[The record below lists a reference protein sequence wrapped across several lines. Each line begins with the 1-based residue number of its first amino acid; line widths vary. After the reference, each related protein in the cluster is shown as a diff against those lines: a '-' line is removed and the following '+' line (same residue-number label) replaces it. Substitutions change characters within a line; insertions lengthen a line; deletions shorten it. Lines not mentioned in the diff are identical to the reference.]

1 MEIHLQLLL
10 LEGAPISVSG
20 RRKRPMKKDLR
31 PPFSLREVYDKLY
44 AFYGPQH
51 WWPADTPFEVMM
63 GAILTQ
69 NTAWENVMKA
79 LENLRPYLDPQ
90 TLAEMD
96 PDKLKILI
104 QPSGFFNVKAKR
116 IKNFLVWFEKKG
128 YSIQALKAMEGNVL
142 RKELLAING
151 IGRETADS
159 ILLYALEKP
168 FFVIDA
174 YTKRLFHRLG
184 FNLPKDYDEIQRLFE
199 ANLERDVALYNE
211 YHGLIVQHSK
221 EVCRKKPLCTQ
232 CFLVTECPWGIS
244 SHTKS
249 L

>member
-1 MEIHLQLLL
+1 MEKNH
-10 LEGAPISVSG
+10 
-20 RRKRPMKKDLR
+20 RPLYT
-31 PPFSLREVYDKLY
+31 LREIYEKLY
-44 AFYGPQH
+44 GFYGPQN

-79 LENLRPYLDPQ
+79 LENLQPYLDPQ

-96 PDKLKILI
+96 PEKLKILI
-104 QPSGFFNVKAKR
+104 RPSGFYNIKTKR
-116 IKNFLVWFEKKG
+116 IRNFLTWFGEKG
-128 YSIQALKAMEGNVL
+128 YSIQALKAMEGGVL
-142 RKELLAING
+142 REELLGING
-151 IGRETADS
+151 IGHETADS

-174 YTKRLFHRLG
+174 YTRRLFHRLG
-184 FNLPKDYDEIQRLFE
+184 FVLPKDYDEIQRVFE
-199 ANLERDVALYNE
+199 ASLESNIDLYNE

-232 CFLVTECPWGIS
+232 CFLVSECPWGIS
-244 SHTKS
+244 SSITGS
-249 L
+249 QQAVTGL